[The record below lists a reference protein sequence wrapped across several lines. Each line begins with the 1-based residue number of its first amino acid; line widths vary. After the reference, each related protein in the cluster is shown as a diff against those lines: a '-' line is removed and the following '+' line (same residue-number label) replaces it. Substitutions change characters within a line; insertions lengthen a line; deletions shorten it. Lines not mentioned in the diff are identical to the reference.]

1 MSKKIIVAI
10 FCLTL
15 FFTTIPFVSA
25 ADPTVP
31 ADPSKAGAAAGA
43 PVTIKNPLGDTI
55 KTPQQ
60 FIGKII
66 SAALG
71 IVGSIALAMFIYG
84 GFTWMTS
91 GGNSQSVEKGKN
103 TLIWAAI
110 GLVIIFTSY
119 SLVKFVLKGIGA

>member
-15 FFTTIPFVSA
+15 FFTTIPFASA
-25 ADPTVP
+25 ADPTVT

-43 PVTIKNPLGDTI
+43 PVTIKNPLKGIDN
-55 KTPQQ
+55 PQQ

-91 GGNSQSVEKGKN
+91 SGNSQSVEKGKN